1 MIDLIASLLVRG
13 LNKILHV
20 MPMSFNLWLGRRVGS
35 LLYMFSGKRADV
47 AYANIKAA
55 YCLGHDPS
63 MKKKTPLEMRRLVKR
78 TYENMGETFVEI
90 LSMTKANKAYIEK
103 YVTVRNMERIEQAS
117 KNPNGMILVSAHFG
131 NWELSTATSAAKG
144 FQLHVLTRDQKM
156 KRLYELLNVIREM
169 MGNVVIR
176 KGADIKTLF
185 RALRAGKGIG
195 LLADQNGGAH
205 GILSEFFSREASSVI
220 GPYRLAQ
227 NSGACILPA
236 FIHRTGGSPRQELVL
251 EEPMFIGR
259 GEDITPY
266 VDKFNRLLE
275 KNIRRSPHRW
285 LWMHKRWKM
294 TPEKYVV
301 VLDDG
306 KKGHLKQS
314 LQVVR
319 QIKSYR
325 KGEGYA
331 DEHLKVEILPVKFK
345 NKTAKTIF
353 NLSNLFFTRSR
364 RAGLK
369 SLKRA
374 LEEES
379 YKRLSG
385 AYADVIVSCG
395 STSATVNVVLKKE
408 NYCRNLTIL
417 DPGFFLR
424 KKFDLVVVP
433 KHDHDRKRFDDE
445 KTVVTLLAPNL
456 IMPCVSRG
464 ANEGP
469 RFACIGLLFGGDNY
483 YFSFDKDLTKC
494 VAEELGKINAAEG
507 AEIRVTTSRRT
518 SAEAEK
524 TLKETLERTC
534 GKLKFIS
541 GKEDKDEHTVE
552 KILSASDV
560 VIVSGE
566 SISMVSE
573 AVSSGKAVLVFMPK
587 KRLPEVT
594 KYEKFVRGL
603 EGKGYLERVCPEDI
617 SSKVT
622 DIMPEVLSGRKKI
635 RIPDDNKRIQEKMY
649 KLF

>member
-1 MIDLIASLLVRG
+1 
-13 LNKILHV
+13 

-35 LLYMFSGKRADV
+35 LLYVFSGKRADV
-47 AYANIKAA
+47 AYRNIKAA
-55 YCLGHDPS
+55 YCLSQDPS
-63 MKKKTPLEMRRLVKR
+63 QEKKTSPEMRRLVKMA
-78 TYENMGETFVEI
+78 YENMGETFVEI
-90 LSMTKANKAYIEK
+90 LSMTKANKTYLNK
-103 YVTVRNMERIEQAS
+103 YVTVRNMERIERAA

-156 KRLYELLNVIREM
+156 KRLNELLNVIREL
-169 MGNVVIR
+169 MGNIVIR
-176 KGADIKTLF
+176 KGADIKALF
-185 RALRAGKGIG
+185 KALRAGKGIG

-205 GILSEFFSREASSVI
+205 GILSNLFSREASSVI

-236 FIHRTGGSPRQELVL
+236 FIHRVGGSPRQELML
-251 EEPMFIGR
+251 EELMFIKK

-294 TPEKYVV
+294 TPEKYVL

-314 LQVVR
+314 LRVAK

-325 KGEGYA
+325 KGEGYT
-331 DEHLKVEILPVKFK
+331 DEHLKVEILPVRFK
-345 NKTAKTIF
+345 SKSAKTIF

-364 RAGLK
+364 RGGLK

-374 LEEES
+374 LEKES
-379 YKRLSG
+379 YECLSM

-456 IMPCVSRG
+456 ITPCAPRG
-464 ANEGP
+464 AEERHQG
-469 RFACIGLLFGGDNY
+469 ACLGLLLGGDNY

-494 VAEELGKINAAEG
+494 VAEELGKISASEN

-518 SAEAEK
+518 SPASEK
-524 TLKETLERTC
+524 VLKETLERTC
-534 GKLKFIS
+534 GKLKFVS
-541 GKEDKDEHTVE
+541 GKDDKDEHTIE
-552 KILSASDV
+552 KILVASDV

-573 AVSSGKAVLVFMPK
+573 AVSSGKRVLVFMPK
-587 KRLPEVT
+587 KRFPEVT
-594 KYEKFVRGL
+594 KYEKFVRDL
-603 EGKGYLERVCPEDI
+603 EEKGYLERVCPEEI
-617 SSKVT
+617 SNKVVT
-622 DIMPEVLSGRKKI
+622 IMPEALSGRKKI
-635 RIPDDNKRIQEKMY
+635 HPPDDNKRIQEKMY

>member
-1 MIDLIASLLVRG
+1 LIDLIASLLVRG

-35 LLYMFSGKRADV
+35 LLYVFSGKRADV

-55 YCLGHDPS
+55 YCLSRDPS
-63 MKKKTPLEMRRLVKR
+63 IEKKTPREMRRLVKMA
-78 TYENMGETFVEI
+78 YENMGETFVEM
-90 LSMTKANKAYIEK
+90 LSMTKANKAYLEK
-103 YVTVRNMERIEQAS
+103 YVTVRNIERIERAA

-156 KRLYELLNVIREM
+156 KRLNELLNVIREM
-169 MGNVVIR
+169 MGNIVIR

-205 GILSEFFSREASSVI
+205 GILSNFFSREASTVI

-251 EEPMFIGR
+251 EEPMFIGKK
-259 GEDITPY
+259 EDITPY
-266 VDKFNRLLE
+266 VDKFNQLLE

-294 TPEKYVV
+294 TPEKYVM

-314 LQVVR
+314 LQVLR

-331 DEHLKVEILPVKFK
+331 DEHLKVEILPVRFK
-345 NKTAKTIF
+345 NKSAKTVF

-364 RAGLK
+364 RSGLK

-374 LEEES
+374 LEKES
-379 YKRLSG
+379 YKRLSR

-395 STSATVNVVLKKE
+395 STTATVNAVLKKE

-424 KKFDLVVVP
+424 KKFNLVVVP
-433 KHDHDRKRFDDE
+433 RHDYDRRNFDDE

-456 IMPCVSRG
+456 ITPCASRG
-464 ANEGP
+464 ADE
-469 RFACIGLLFGGDNY
+469 RRRTACLGLLFGGDNC
-483 YFSFDKDLTKC
+483 YFSFDSELTRS
-494 VAEELGKINAAEG
+494 VAEELGKISTSEDV
-507 AEIRVTTSRRT
+507 EIRVTTSRRT
-518 SAEAEK
+518 PPEAEK
-524 TLKETLERTC
+524 VLKETLEKTC
-534 GKLKFIS
+534 TKLRFVS
-541 GKEDKDEHTVE
+541 GKDDSDEHTVE

-573 AVSSGKAVLVFMPK
+573 AVSSGKSVLVFMPK
-587 KRLPEVT
+587 KRSPEVT
-594 KYEKFVRGL
+594 KYEKFVRSL
-603 EGKGYLERVCPEDI
+603 EEKGYLECARAKDI
-617 SSKVT
+617 SSKVIA
-622 DIMPEVLSGRKKI
+622 IMPEALSGRKKI
-635 RIPDDNKRIQEKMY
+635 HVPDDNKRIQEKMY